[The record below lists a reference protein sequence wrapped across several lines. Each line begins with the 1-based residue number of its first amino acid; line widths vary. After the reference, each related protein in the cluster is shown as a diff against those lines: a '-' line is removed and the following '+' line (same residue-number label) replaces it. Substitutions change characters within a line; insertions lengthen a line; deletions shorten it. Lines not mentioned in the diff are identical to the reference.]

1 MDFKN
6 IKVRAEQAVGF
17 VQIDRVADK
26 NSLNIETSKEILQ
39 ALTLIF
45 LKSIKDYL

>member
-6 IKVRAEQAVGF
+6 IKIRSEQNIGF
-17 VQIDRVADK
+17 VQIDRVSDK

-39 ALTLIF
+39 ALNKF
-45 LKSIKDYL
+45 RSGQYN